1 MLEFKKL
8 RWMNFL
14 STGNSFSEID
24 FSKHKTTIITG
35 DNGAGKSTIL
45 DALSYVLYGKSF
57 RGINIGNLVNSI
69 NSKDSLVEIEFSNG
83 KNDYLIRRGQKPKL
97 FEVYKNGEMLNQ
109 EAKSKDQQEMIE
121 DQILRMS
128 HKSFCQVVV
137 LGSSNYIPFMKLP
150 ARDRRTIVENLLDI
164 DIFSL
169 MTSVVKA
176 KHSENKEQI
185 LTIDSKIEGMEGL
198 IERNEYLVSSLKE
211 KKQEDEDWHNEEIDK
226 TKKKIDRLK
235 TVISKTK
242 AEIKTIKEDLGER
255 DPHTDLNKHNI
266 VRSKL
271 EDAIEKCKVDLT
283 KYKEKDVC
291 LDCGQTISQE
301 TKEKKTEEIKSRR
314 KELREAL
321 KSTNSRI
328 DQLKEEI
335 AEIEKK
341 TDKIHSLENTVIS
354 KNSML
359 SGHRDYIKKME
370 ASMKREQTSDAEIL
384 EKVESMS
391 SLREDLSKMKI
402 DREDLAKHRSD
413 LDIVHAL
420 IKDGGIKSRIIKHYL
435 PLMNDLINRFLKEM
449 DFFCEFSLDE
459 EFEEKIKSRYRDD
472 FSYFNFSEGE
482 RLRIDVSLLLA
493 WREIARM
500 KNSVS
505 CNILILDEI
514 FDSSLDS
521 VGMEDFMKI
530 LGGLKGE
537 SNIFVISHKSGSMND
552 RFENHLEF
560 KKKGLFSVMSPSLVK
575 KST

>member
-1 MLEFKKL
+1 M
-8 RWMNFL
+8 
-14 STGNSFSEID
+14 
-24 FSKHKTTIITG
+24 
-35 DNGAGKSTIL
+35 
-45 DALSYVLYGKSF
+45 
-57 RGINIGNLVNSI
+57 
-69 NSKDSLVEIEFSNG
+69 
-83 KNDYLIRRGQKPKL
+83 
-97 FEVYKNGEMLNQ
+97 
-109 EAKSKDQQEMIE
+109 
-121 DQILRMS
+121 
-128 HKSFCQVVV
+128 
-137 LGSSNYIPFMKLP
+137 
-150 ARDRRTIVENLLDI
+150 
-164 DIFSL
+164 
-169 MTSVVKA
+169 
-176 KHSENKEQI
+176 
-185 LTIDSKIEGMEGL
+185 
-198 IERNEYLVSSLKE
+198 
-211 KKQEDEDWHNEEIDK
+211 DE
-226 TKKKIDRLK
+226 
-235 TVISKTK
+235 
-242 AEIKTIKEDLGER
+242 
-255 DPHTDLNKHNI
+255 
-266 VRSKL
+266 
-271 EDAIEKCKVDLT
+271 
-283 KYKEKDVC
+283 
-291 LDCGQTISQE
+291 
-301 TKEKKTEEIKSRR
+301 
-314 KELREAL
+314 
-321 KSTNSRI
+321 
-328 DQLKEEI
+328 
-335 AEIEKK
+335 
-341 TDKIHSLENTVIS
+341 IHSLENTVIS
-354 KNSML
+354 KNSTL
-359 SGHRDYIKKME
+359 SGHRDYIRKME
-370 ASMKREQTSDAEIL
+370 ASMEREQTSDAEIL

-391 SLREDLSKMKI
+391 SLREDLSKMKT